1 MWYAKRS
8 SVNARSEEDSAMAY
22 KCEGGFYEK
31 NDAHT
36 ALIAMVEKER
46 EAWRS
51 MNMLDAE
58 TLDRLETIRE
68 RLIEGETDVT
78 WDGLRF
84 NIYSV

>member
-1 MWYAKRS
+1 MWYAQRN
-8 SVNARSEEDSAMAY
+8 SVGARSEEDSAMAH
-22 KCEGGFYEK
+22 KREGGFYEQ
-31 NDAHT
+31 NDAHA

-51 MNMLDAE
+51 MNMLDAK

-84 NIYSV
+84 NVYSV